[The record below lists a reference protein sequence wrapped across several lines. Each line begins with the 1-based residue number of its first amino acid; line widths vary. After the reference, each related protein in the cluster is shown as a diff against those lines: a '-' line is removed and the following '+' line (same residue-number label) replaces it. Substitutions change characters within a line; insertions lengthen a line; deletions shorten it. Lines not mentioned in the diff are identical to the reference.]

1 MLHAFH
7 LSETHAFVSRYQG
20 KPLPATNL
28 TAVSVSH
35 RHIIISFRTG
45 LDGGFSQTITGQYR
59 TGSGNFHD
67 GISRQF
73 DVGFLDMAEF
83 LVSEELEPVTAYSIR
98 LVSDNDHT
106 AGRAAESDVITI
118 RTRGNLLLPLR
129 CSFACRSESEC

>member
-7 LSETHAFVSRYQG
+7 LSETHAFVLRYQG

-59 TGSGNFHD
+59 TGSGNFHY

-106 AGRAAESDVITI
+106 AGRAAESDVITVT
-118 RTRGNLLLPLR
+118 TRGNLLVYSR
-129 CSFACRSESEC
+129 CCFACRSESE